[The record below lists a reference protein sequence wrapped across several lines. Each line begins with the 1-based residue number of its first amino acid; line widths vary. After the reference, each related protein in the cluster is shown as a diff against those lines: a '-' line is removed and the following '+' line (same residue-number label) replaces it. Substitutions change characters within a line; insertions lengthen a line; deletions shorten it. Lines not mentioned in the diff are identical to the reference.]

1 MYGLWDSGSLFV
13 KKTEEKGPF
22 ISCVSLSGDETY
34 DVEEPQS
41 LHANKTAEENADY
54 MKTSG
59 KCVDAWVNDEG
70 HCVVRY
76 NKELLENQYNRTVAI
91 LQNQMNLSSVRVE
104 VNYECTEVTYYVA
117 DGATIS
123 DWMGTFMVIGPV
135 CLQMQLFSGVTYENL
150 DVLLKIIYEPTGAEM
165 YNVSLESGV
174 TITEED
180 WSEKLRE
187 MQK

>member
-1 MYGLWDSGSLFV
+1 MTGVLFFV
-13 KKTEEKGPF
+13 KKTKDKAPF
-22 ISCVSLSGDETY
+22 IACVSLSGDETY

-76 NKELLENQYNRTVAI
+76 NQELLESQYNRTVAI

-104 VNYECTEVTYYVA
+104 VNYECTEVTYYVT
-117 DGATIS
+117 DTVSIS
-123 DWMGTFMVIGPV
+123 DWMGTFMVIGLK
-135 CLQMQLFSGVTYENL
+135 CLQIQLYSGVSYENL
-150 DVLLKIIYEPTGAEM
+150 DVLLKIVYEPTGAEM
-165 YNVSLESGV
+165 YNVSLNNGV

-180 WSEKLRE
+180 WSERLQE
-187 MQK
+187 MRK